1 MIGFIDPRKFSLMID
16 VTACWSA
23 VARARAA
30 YIASNPRKT
39 KVVLTL
45 WWLANELWD
54 A

>member
-1 MIGFIDPRKFSLMID
+1 MLDT
-16 VTACWSA
+16 TACWMA
-23 VARARAA
+23 VARAGAKF
-30 YIASNPRKT
+30 IASNPRKT